1 MPPGPGR
8 QTPRMNL
15 RARWPADV
23 PRPRDFVET
32 AGGLH
37 FAVVSSLIDAGHAL
51 TSLRYVRKDSVLVKL
66 STDEANAY
74 LRRHRAT
81 YLAHSTLID
90 AMVHRV
96 PLADVIATH
105 RPDERLSALLAA
117 GAGDG
122 IERRALRAVTAL
134 VAGGTPVDR
143 IGLGGSLLLGA
154 QHPGSD
160 IDLVVYGR
168 RAFEVARGA
177 LGAAITAGQLEA
189 LDHGQWEAAWSRRGS
204 DLTLDEY
211 MRAEVRKRNKAVIEG
226 TRVDLTLV
234 VDHDEEV
241 PERGP
246 FRKLGRI
253 GVQALVT
260 DASAAFDH
268 PARYRV
274 QHDQVSEVVSFT
286 PTYAGQAVEGE
297 AIEARG
303 WLEEDSTGARRLVV
317 GTSREAA
324 GEYVVVTSPG
334 FSSSPRC

>member
-1 MPPGPGR
+1 MNPGD
-8 QTPRMNL
+8 
-15 RARWPADV
+15 RWPATI
-23 PRPRDFVET
+23 PRPRDYLET

-51 TSLRYVRKDSVLVKL
+51 TSLRYVPRDGALIKV
-66 STDEANAY
+66 STGEAEAY
-74 LRRHRAT
+74 LRRHRAA
-81 YLAHSTLID
+81 YPAHSTLID

-105 RPDERLSALLAA
+105 RPDERLMALRSS
-117 GAGDG
+117 GPGDR
-122 IERRALRAVTAL
+122 IEERALRAVDAL
-134 VAGGTPVDR
+134 VAAGTPEDR

-168 RAFEVARGA
+168 PAFDGARGA
-177 LGAAITAGQLEA
+177 LGAAITAGQFDM
-189 LDHGQWEAAWSRRGS
+189 LDHTHWEAAWSRRGGELS
-204 DLTLDEY
+204 LDEY
-211 MRAEVRKRNKAVIEG
+211 MKAEARKRNKAVIEG
-226 TRVDLTLV
+226 TRLDLTLV

-246 FRKLGRI
+246 FRKLGLI
-253 GVQALVT
+253 VVEALVT
-260 DASAAFDH
+260 NATAAFDH
-268 PARYRV
+268 PARYQV
-274 QHDQVSEVVSFT
+274 QHGEVSEVVSFT

-297 AIEARG
+297 TIEASG

-317 GTSREAA
+317 GTSREAG

-334 FSSSPRC
+334 SSSGR